1 MGEAISSDSQHNLW
15 EEVQRVVPSGKV
27 SATIIYGVTEPEGI
41 DEIFADKFDTL
52 YQSVPTNADELNGIR
67 HKLHDNILHKK

>member
-27 SATIIYGVTEPEGI
+27 SATIIDGTTEPEGI
-41 DEIFADKFDTL
+41 AECANKC
-52 YQSVPTNADELNGIR
+52 
-67 HKLHDNILHKK
+67 